1 MNKKF
6 TFPKQSESNN
16 DSLSTESSMSSL
28 KGVTYYDLQK
38 QNENR
43 ELDATDQLVE
53 LLYGIR
59 SLEKQELYFH
69 FK

>member
-1 MNKKF
+1 MNQKF
-6 TFPKQSESNN
+6 TFPRKDMS
-16 DSLSTESSMSSL
+16 DCDTLSTESSLGSL

-43 ELDATDQLVE
+43 ELDSTDQLIE

-59 SLEKQELYFH
+59 TLEKQELYFH
-69 FK
+69 FG